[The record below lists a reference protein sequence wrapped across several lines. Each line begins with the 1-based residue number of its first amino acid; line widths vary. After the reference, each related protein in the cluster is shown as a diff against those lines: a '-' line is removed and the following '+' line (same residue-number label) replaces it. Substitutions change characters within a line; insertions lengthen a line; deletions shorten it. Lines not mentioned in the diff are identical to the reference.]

1 MKRRIMSVGAG
12 LLLAACSSNAA
23 GPTPGHP
30 ITATAASEGRGAWI
44 ASQWGQGDFANN
56 LIFLVR
62 PDGSDNHQLL
72 PDLDSREQLDPDW
85 SPDGTE
91 IAFVLGRGPRSD
103 LWIAGSDGSNPRR
116 LLSCSL
122 PCNTISKPDWSP
134 DGTRILV
141 TRDSFPLDANGVP
154 STFEFLTVDPAN
166 ATVTTLFGRRDG
178 VTAEAARW
186 SPDGTRVVF
195 VRSRPNGD
203 GTWGSAVFV
212 ADVLQ
217 GDERR
222 ITPWGLNATYPD
234 WGPTDRIVFSS
245 YDLGSFPGSTQAG
258 NLYTIAPDGSDLHAV
273 TTFGANSTVGAQP
286 RWVPDGTAIIFTQVT
301 RNGDP
306 GGVRTMTLI
315 APDGTA
321 LRPATTTSTPGTH
334 PTMQPSPA

>member
-1 MKRRIMSVGAG
+1 VNRA
-12 LLLAACSSNAA
+12 LLAFLFGLITASVAA
-23 GPTPGHP
+23 AVAGAASGTTPGANGDLVFRRYFDRSHRWGAIFTVTP
-30 ITATAASEGRGAWI
+30 AGGRL
-44 ASQWGQGDFANN
+44 SQVTFPARGV
-56 LIFLVR
+56 L
-62 PDGSDNHQLL
+62 DNV
-72 PDLDSREQLDPDW
+72 PDW